1 MGQQFSLKKAT
12 GKVGNLFKAIIFDLD
27 GTLVDLKVDW
37 KSLKNKLG
45 NTFQKEFQYL
55 HEEIGKLETQ
65 EKEKAFQ
72 IIRKYELENLE
83 KWKINT
89 FFINWIIQNSD
100 KKIVCV
106 LSNNTKSTIEKFLFK
121 TNLTSH
127 ISKYITLDDVNKA
140 KPNDEGF
147 NKIINHFDLE
157 LNEVILIGDSTSD
170 EIIAKK
176 NKIKFLFSNQL
187 EIKNF
192 NKIIN
197 DFE

>member
-121 TNLTSH
+121 TNLTKH
-127 ISKYITLDDVNKA
+127 ISKHITLDDVNKA
-140 KPNDEGF
+140 KPDDEGF
-147 NKIINHFDLE
+147 DKIRNYFNLE
-157 LNEVILIGDSTSD
+157 LNEIILIGDSKHD

-176 NKIKFLFSNQL
+176 NKIKFCISNWL
-187 EIKNF
+187 ENENF

-197 DFE
+197 DFK

>member
-121 TNLTSH
+121 TNLTRH
-127 ISKYITLDDVNKA
+127 ISKHITLDDVNKA
-140 KPNDEGF
+140 KPDDEGF
-147 NKIINHFDLE
+147 DKIRNYFNLE
-157 LNEVILIGDSTSD
+157 LNEIILIGDSKHD

-176 NKIKFLFSNQL
+176 NKIKFCISNWL
-187 EIKNF
+187 ENENF

-197 DFE
+197 DFK

>member
-1 MGQQFSLKKAT
+1 MDQQFSLKKVNGT
-12 GKVGNLFKAIIFDLD
+12 VKNLFKVIIFDLD

-37 KSLKNKLG
+37 KSLKNKLE
-45 NTFQKEFQYL
+45 NTFQKEFQPL
-55 HEEIGKLETQ
+55 HEGIRKLGNL
-65 EKEKAFQ
+65 EKEKAFE
-72 IIRKYELENLE
+72 IIRNYELENLE
-83 KWKINT
+83 KWEINL
-89 FFINWIIQNSD
+89 FFINWIIQNSN
-100 KKIVCV
+100 KKIICI
-106 LSNNTKSTIEKFLFK
+106 LSNNTKSTIEKFLVK
-121 TNLTSH
+121 TNLTNY
-127 ISKYITLDDVNKA
+127 ISYYITLDDVNQA

-176 NKIKFLFSNQL
+176 NEIKFLFSNQL

>member
-1 MGQQFSLKKAT
+1 MGQQFSLRKAT

-121 TNLTSH
+121 TNLTKH
-127 ISKYITLDDVNKA
+127 ISKHITLDDVNKA
-140 KPNDEGF
+140 KPDDEGF
-147 NKIINHFDLE
+147 DKIRNYFNLE
-157 LNEVILIGDSTSD
+157 LNEIILIGDSKHD

-176 NKIKFLFSNQL
+176 NKIKFCISNWL
-187 EIKNF
+187 ENENF

-197 DFE
+197 DFK

>member
-1 MGQQFSLKKAT
+1 MMIVIL
-12 GKVGNLFKAIIFDLD
+12 
-27 GTLVDLKVDW
+27 
-37 KSLKNKLG
+37 
-45 NTFQKEFQYL
+45 FQK
-55 HEEIGKLETQ
+55 I
-65 EKEKAFQ
+65 KEKMYPVGMMLYWVD
-72 IIRKYELENLE
+72 I
-83 KWKINT
+83 
-89 FFINWIIQNSD
+89 
-100 KKIVCV
+100 
-106 LSNNTKSTIEKFLFK
+106 LSNNTKSTIEKFLVK
-121 TNLTSH
+121 TNLTNYVSY
-127 ISKYITLDDVNKA
+127 YITLDDVNKA

>member
-127 ISKYITLDDVNKA
+127 ISKHITLDDVNKA
-140 KPNDEGF
+140 KPDDEGF
-147 NKIINHFDLE
+147 DKIRNYFNLE
-157 LNEVILIGDSTSD
+157 LNEIILIGDSKHD

-176 NKIKFLFSNQL
+176 NKIKFCISNWL
-187 EIKNF
+187 ENENF

-197 DFE
+197 DFK

>member
-1 MGQQFSLKKAT
+1 MGQQFSLKKVNGT
-12 GKVGNLFKAIIFDLD
+12 VENLFKVIIFDLD

-121 TNLTSH
+121 TNLTNH
-127 ISKYITLDDVNKA
+127 ISKHITLDDVNKA
-140 KPNDEGF
+140 KPDDEGF
-147 NKIINHFDLE
+147 DKIRNYFNLE
-157 LNEVILIGDSTSD
+157 LNEIILIGDSKHD

-176 NKIKFLFSNQL
+176 NKIKFCISNWL
-187 EIKNF
+187 ENENF

-197 DFE
+197 DFK

>member
-1 MGQQFSLKKAT
+1 MNGT
-12 GKVGNLFKAIIFDLD
+12 VENLFKVIIFDLD

-37 KSLKNKLG
+37 KSLKNKLE
-45 NTFQKEFQYL
+45 NTFQKEFQPL
-55 HEEIGKLETQ
+55 HDGIRKLGNL
-65 EKEKAFQ
+65 EKEKAFE
-72 IIRKYELENLE
+72 IIRNYELENLE
-83 KWKINT
+83 KWEINL
-89 FFINWIIQNSD
+89 FFINWIIQNSN
-100 KKIVCV
+100 KKIICI
-106 LSNNTKSTIEKFLFK
+106 LSNNTKSTIEKFLVK
-121 TNLTSH
+121 TNLTNY
-127 ISKYITLDDVNKA
+127 ISYYITLDDVNKA